1 MRMFSSGD
9 GRSWTARVYDG
20 PRDEELSVA
29 RVGWEVILFE
39 ESGSE
44 GAQRIAYRP
53 VGWLAPASAEDLREA
68 LEQSEAVRARWGAE
82 PQRAGA

>member
-20 PRDEELSVA
+20 PRDEELSAA

-53 VGWLAPASAEDLREA
+53 VGWLATASVEDLREA